1 FQTWY
6 LGQLSEGD
14 GLVEWSLAEDE
25 YWLFGGLRNPRGEPR
40 FVARHVVIAPGDSM
54 FFDLDVG
61 IPLAEWDPA
70 DLIQKEWDPD
80 TPVEVTRN
88 GVAIPLEDI
97 AGGTRLFVLSL
108 SGHEASFRHLS
119 ALGDTDWG
127 TLGVSFVPIQVSGL
141 PDHPPDPSAITLD
154 ITTAQGVFGIKNPKD
169 QLPLTI
175 LLDDSDATLIWF
187 RGLRG
192 DMPEHMQRMLAE

>member
-1 FQTWY
+1 
-6 LGQLSEGD
+6 
-14 GLVEWSLAEDE
+14 
-25 YWLFGGLRNPRGEPR
+25 
-40 FVARHVVIAPGDSM
+40 M

-70 DLIQKEWDPD
+70 DLVQKEWDPD

-88 GVAIPLEDI
+88 GVAMPLEDI

-119 ALGDTDWG
+119 ALDAVDWEA
-127 TLGVSFVPIQVSGL
+127 LGVSLTQIQVSGL
-141 PDHPPDPSAITLD
+141 PDHPTDPSAVTLD
-154 ITTAQGVFGIKNPKD
+154 VSTAEDAFGIKRPKD

-175 LLDDSDATLIWF
+175 LLDEAGGTLVWF
-187 RGLRG
+187 RGFRG
-192 DMPEHMQRMLAE
+192 DMPEHLQRVLAE